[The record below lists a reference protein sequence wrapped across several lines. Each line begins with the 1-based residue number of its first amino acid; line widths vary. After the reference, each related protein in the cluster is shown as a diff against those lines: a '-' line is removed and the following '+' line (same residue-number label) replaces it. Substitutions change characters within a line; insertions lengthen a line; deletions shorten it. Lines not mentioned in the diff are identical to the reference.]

1 MTRSWTSTPE
11 YSQAHALVLAQAA
24 EHKPH
29 LGGGG
34 GARGPGGGMPQP
46 FGGGMPQPGW
56 NPYAAYGAY
65 VIPKPSTLKLDL
77 HPHP

>member
-1 MTRSWTSTPE
+1 M
-11 YSQAHALVLAQAA
+11 QAA

-34 GARGPGGGMPQP
+34 GARGPGGPGGGMPQP

-65 VIPKPSTLKLDL
+65 VIPEP
-77 HPHP
+77 